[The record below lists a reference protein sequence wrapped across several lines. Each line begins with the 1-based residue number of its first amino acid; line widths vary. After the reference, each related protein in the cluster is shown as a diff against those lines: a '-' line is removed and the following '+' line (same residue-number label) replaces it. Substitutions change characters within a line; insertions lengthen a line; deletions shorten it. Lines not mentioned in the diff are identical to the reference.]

1 MKRPFASSRPIGP
14 LADLTPKS
22 GDFTDYEVQMLM
34 DGLTRMLRE
43 KVESLEEAEDEM
55 RPDPKPQDIAT
66 ELRFKRGA
74 MDEAAQK
81 VASLYKD
88 RDSIRPDSFG
98 DYQRL
103 AKRRDELLE
112 NYN

>member
-1 MKRPFASSRPIGP
+1 MKRPLKDKRPLGP
-14 LADLTPKS
+14 IADLTPMS
-22 GDFTDYEVQMLM
+22 GEFTDFEVQMLM

-43 KVESLEEAEDEM
+43 KVEALEEAEDEM

-66 ELRFKRGA
+66 ELRFKRRG

-103 AKRRDELLE
+103 AKRRDDLLE
-112 NYN
+112 DYN